1 MPYNWWRQ
9 DGFQERAGAARRRAA
24 GGSVRIRGRD
34 DIDEKNLLAA
44 NEVDPA
50 FVIRLLLR
58 CTGRDYACRK
68 HHFLPH
74 VLCHVFTPVIEGESW
89 YVKAYFLSARA
100 VFISVH
106 R

>member
-1 MPYNWWRQ
+1 M
-9 DGFQERAGAARRRAA
+9 GFKDVRALLVDALQTDQFGFED
-24 GGSVRIRGRD
+24 RD
-34 DIDEKNLLAA
+34 DIDQKNLLAA
-44 NEVDPA
+44 NEVDTS